1 MTAHYNTNFK
11 PLESFADFKD
21 SRSQAIQADLSKEEE
36 VVKLFEKAAYTFGP
50 VQVLIVNH
58 AISVVKREFLWEMS
72 LDRWKKTMDANLTS
86 SFLVTREYLK
96 RLQQVSTDMKEDAAI
111 VLIGSTAGKYGE
123 YGKCIDIPICN
134 SRLLTGE
141 AGHADYAAS
150 KSGTSL
156 TNWKFVEI

>member
-36 VVKLFEKAAYTFGP
+36 VIKLFDKATFTFGP

-58 AISVVKREFLWEMS
+58 AISIVKDEFLWDMS

-86 SFLVTREYLK
+86 TFLVTREYLK
-96 RLQQVSTDMKEDAAI
+96 RLQDVSTDMKEDAAI

-123 YGKCIDIPICN
+123 YGNRSTVSI
-134 SRLLTGE
+134 
-141 AGHADYAAS
+141 
-150 KSGTSL
+150 
-156 TNWKFVEI
+156 